1 VTSERQKAANQA
13 NARHSTG
20 PKTLEGKAVIR
31 LNALK
36 HGLLAR
42 EVVLP
47 GEDADAFEDLWNR
60 VRADLSPMGPIE
72 ELLVDRIVNA
82 MWRLGRLA
90 RAETALFLWRVHEL
104 KADRLKRQIRS
115 YETDLLGGFSSLT
128 VIADKAS
135 HSEATDAL
143 AQAEYEQA
151 KEGDAFAKLARYER
165 SIEQSLFRT
174 LNELR
179 QMQDKRRNPRSS
191 SIPDAVT
198 LDANDIR

>member
-1 VTSERQKAANQA
+1 
-13 NARHSTG
+13 
-20 PKTLEGKAVIR
+20 
-31 LNALK
+31 
-36 HGLLAR
+36 
-42 EVVLP
+42 
-47 GEDADAFEDLWNR
+47 
-60 VRADLSPMGPIE
+60 
-72 ELLVDRIVNA
+72 
-82 MWRLGRLA
+82 LA

-143 AQAEYEQA
+143 AQAEYEQHRDEVLLGRALDADA

-179 QMQDKRRNPRSS
+179 QMQDERRNPRSS

>member
-1 VTSERQKAANQA
+1 
-13 NARHSTG
+13 
-20 PKTLEGKAVIR
+20 VIR

-47 GEDADAFEDLWNR
+47 GEDADALPAPSAQASTWRSQCGQREAPLSAPSARGLLEPGSRGPQGDCALPLAGT
-60 VRADLSPMGPIE
+60 RAQGGPAEKADPLLARILPARARPSLLS
-72 ELLVDRIVNA
+72 A
-82 MWRLGRLA
+82 RLCPRSRLA
-90 RAETALFLWRVHEL
+90 RKT
-104 KADRLKRQIRS
+104 RLGGPSQHRD
-115 YETDLLGGFSSLT
+115 EVLLGRALD
-128 VIADKAS
+128 AD
-135 HSEATDAL
+135 
-143 AQAEYEQA
+143 A

-165 SIEQSLFRT
+165 GIERSLFRT